1 MKLKYTIMDTL
12 LYASKV
18 HKDVDVLL
26 LEFAMIQPSEKS
38 LQYLRD
44 KGTPMARTQAL
55 RHVLN
60 AAPRNRISVA
70 QQAIKNLSK

>member
-1 MKLKYTIMDTL
+1 MKYTIMDTL
-12 LYASKV
+12 LYASEMN
-18 HKDVDVLL
+18 KDVDVLL
-26 LEFAMIQPSEKS
+26 LEFAMIEPSEKN
-38 LQYLRD
+38 LRYIAD
-44 KGTPMARTQAL
+44 KGTPHTRVQAL

>member
-1 MKLKYTIMDTL
+1 MKYTIMDTL

-18 HKDVDVLL
+18 HKDVDFLL
-26 LEFAMIQPSEKS
+26 LEFAGLELSERNIK
-38 LQYLRD
+38 YLERVA
-44 KGTPMARTQAL
+44 PPHARVQAL

-70 QQAIKNLSK
+70 QQAIKNLSY

>member
-1 MKLKYTIMDTL
+1 MKYTIMDTL
-12 LYASKV
+12 LYASQV
-18 HKDVDVLL
+18 HKDVDFLL
-26 LEFAMIQPSEKS
+26 LEFAGFELSERNIK
-38 LQYLRD
+38 YLERVA
-44 KGTPMARTQAL
+44 TPLARVQAL

>member
-1 MKLKYTIMDTL
+1 MKYTIMDTL
-12 LYASKV
+12 LYASEMG
-18 HKDVDVLL
+18 KDVDVLL
-26 LEFAMIQPSEKS
+26 LEFAMIEPSKGN
-38 LQYLRD
+38 LRRLAEVS
-44 KGTPMARTQAL
+44 TPHARVQAL